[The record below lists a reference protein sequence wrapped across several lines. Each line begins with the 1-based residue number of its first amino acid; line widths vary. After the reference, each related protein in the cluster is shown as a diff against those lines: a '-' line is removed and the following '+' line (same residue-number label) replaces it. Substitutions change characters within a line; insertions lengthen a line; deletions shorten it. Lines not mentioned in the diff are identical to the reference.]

1 MTITDDYNPRL
12 DAKRSYDEAHKAL
25 REICIRRKQV
35 LPRPDDPEEMR
46 WAEEGER
53 PLREICMRQ
62 NCS

>member
-53 PLREICMRQ
+53 Q
-62 NCS
+62 NRS